1 MFQEVTMRKSMK
13 RVLFAAGVAAALALA
28 APAAGHTAETG
39 INSQDLSAP
48 DTVARAEALHAKWIR
63 RFVRWDEL
71 QPTRGGPFN
80 AGVISFLDSLTS
92 LAAMKGQKVQ
102 LTIIGAPQWAN
113 GST

>member
-13 RVLFAAGVAAALALA
+13 RAMVGAALAASLA
-28 APAAGHTAETG
+28 LAVPAMGSAAETG

-80 AGVISFLDSLTS
+80 AGVISYLDSLTS
-92 LAAMKGQKVQ
+92 LAAIKGQKV
-102 LTIIGAPQWAN
+102 
-113 GST
+113 